1 MKEKLE
7 FDGEIGRQIAFGD
20 SDDFT
25 LLEDK
30 ITSHGRWTVTHCVI
44 VQRNIDLKYFRSHYY
59 VGATESQDQQAYEY
73 DKAVFE
79 EVVPVQK
86 TITVF
91 E

>member
-7 FDGEIGRQIAFGD
+7 FDGEIGQQIAWGD
-20 SDDFT
+20 SADFT

-44 VQRNIDLKYFRSHYY
+44 VQRNTDFKYFRSYY
-59 VGATESQDQQAYEY
+59 SVGATECQDQQAYEY
-73 DKAVFE
+73 NKAVFE

-86 TITVF
+86 TITVY

>member
-20 SDDFT
+20 SADFT
-25 LLEDK
+25 VVVDTIK
-30 ITSHGRWTVTHCVI
+30 IKNHGVTHCVI
-44 VQRNIDLKYFRSHYY
+44 VQRNTDYKYFRSYY
-59 VGATESQDQQAYEY
+59 SVGATESQ
-73 DKAVFE
+73 FE
-79 EVVPVQK
+79 EVIPVQK

>member
-20 SDDFT
+20 SADFT

-44 VQRNIDLKYFRSHYY
+44 VQRNTDLKYFRSYY
-59 VGATESQDQQAYEY
+59 SVGATESQ
-73 DKAVFE
+73 FE
-79 EVVPVQK
+79 EVIPVQK